1 MTKYIL
7 YKYTAESDFVPENYY
22 QYASENGSGEVIW
35 IFDDLLKA
43 MSVLSEYES
52 TCEMNDKEGRY
63 EVVCYALEKEEA
75 GE

>member
-7 YKYTAESDFVPENYY
+7 YKYTAESDSIPENYY

-43 MSVLSEYES
+43 MSELPEYES
-52 TCEMNDKEGRY
+52 TCEMNDKEGNY
-63 EVVCYALEKEEA
+63 EVVCYALEKEEDK
-75 GE
+75 